1 MWGIV
6 IKSIFRSTVHSV
18 VGAPQKD
25 IRGEIVLI
33 TGTGS
38 GLGRLLALAFAQRGA
53 TVVGWDVNSA
63 SNEKTAAA
71 VRAEG
76 GRMHVYICDVRQ
88 VILSHCL
95 LHPSPR
101 TLTPSPLLPSS
112 FRHYS
117 LCFPLASIP
126 PSFLF
131 SPPFLIPQG
140 NAHTSSCRFFSLPL
154 PTSPP
159 P

>member
-38 GLGRLLALAFAQRGA
+38 GLGRLLAVAFAQRGA

-63 SNEKTAAA
+63 SNEETATA

-76 GRMHVYICDVRQ
+76 GRMHVYTCDVRQ
-88 VILSHCL
+88 VIVSHCL
-95 LHPSPR
+95 LESHAPRAYPFPSPSKQA
-101 TLTPSPLLPSS
+101 T
-112 FRHYS
+112 
-117 LCFPLASIP
+117 
-126 PSFLF
+126 
-131 SPPFLIPQG
+131 
-140 NAHTSSCRFFSLPL
+140 RFH
-154 PTSPP
+154 
-159 P
+159 